1 MMPARF
7 PNAKAVPLPA
17 GPDPARL
24 LAWYDRHQRVLPWRA
39 RPGQRSDPYRV
50 WLAEIM
56 LQQTTVVTVG
66 PYYTKFLARWPTVE
80 ALAEA
85 PLDDVLGAWA
95 GLGYYARARNL
106 HRCAQTV
113 VAEHGG
119 RFPDS
124 EEGLLAL
131 PGIGRYTAAAI
142 AAIAFG
148 RRAVVVDGNVE
159 RVVSRLFAMASPL
172 PKAKPQF
179 YAAAERLTPDVRAG
193 DYAQAVMDLGATIC
207 VPRTPKCL
215 LCPWTDACAAYA
227 AGNPERYPVKSPKA
241 ERPTRRGVAFV
252 LMKKDAVWL
261 RRRPENG
268 LLGGMLEA
276 PSTPWQEK
284 AWTAVSARAHV
295 PAVAKWSALPK
306 IVEHGF
312 THFAIE
318 FTVWI
323 AQARSRQKG
332 TDKDG
337 AWCRIA
343 DFDRLA
349 LPTMTRKVLDAALAA
364 QPARQPA
371 RERARPRI
379 MLK

>member
-1 MMPARF
+1 MPVRARRMDS
-7 PNAKAVPLPA
+7 AVATTLAP
-17 GPDPARL
+17 RL

-39 RPGQRSDPYRV
+39 RKGQTPDPYRV

-66 PYYTKFLARWPTVE
+66 PYYAKFLARWPDIE
-80 ALAEA
+80 ALAAA

-106 HRCAQTV
+106 HRCARAI

-119 RFPDS
+119 RFPDT

-131 PGIGRYTAAAI
+131 PGVGRYTAAAV

-148 RRAVVVDGNVE
+148 RRAVVVDGNIE
-159 RVVSRLFAMASPL
+159 RVMARLFAISSAL
-172 PKAKPQF
+172 PKAKPEF
-179 YAAAERLTPDVRAG
+179 YEAADRLTPEQRAG

-207 VPRTPKCL
+207 VPRSPKCL
-215 LCPWTDACAAYA
+215 LCPWNDACVAYA
-227 AGNPERYPVKSPKA
+227 AGNPERYPVKTPKA
-241 ERPTRRGVAFV
+241 ERSTRRGVAFV
-252 LMKKDAVWL
+252 LMRDDAVWL
-261 RRRPENG
+261 RRRPDDG

-276 PSTPWQEK
+276 PSTPWREV
-284 AWTAVSARAHV
+284 AWKPKEARAHV
-295 PAVAKWSALPK
+295 PAAAQWTPLPM

-312 THFAIE
+312 SHFAIE

-323 AQARSRQKG
+323 ARASARQSGLDEKE
-332 TDKDG
+332 G
-337 AWCRIA
+337 AWCRVA

-349 LPTMTRKVLDAALAA
+349 LPTMTRKVLDAALAV

-371 RERARPRI
+371 KSRAKPRI
-379 MLK
+379 MPK